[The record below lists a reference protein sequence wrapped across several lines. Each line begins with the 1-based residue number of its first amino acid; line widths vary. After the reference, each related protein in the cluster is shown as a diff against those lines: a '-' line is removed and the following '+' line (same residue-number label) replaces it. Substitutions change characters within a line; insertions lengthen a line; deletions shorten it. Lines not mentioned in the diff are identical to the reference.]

1 MHPPG
6 FSIFIFVMLMLIFIA
21 SLLTFMVLVRRS
33 TTQRRWVL
41 LSDWA
46 QRRKFSRRESEQFIT
61 LLRKTLNRDF
71 EILLQLSKPDLTLMQ
86 IQTAPAQRWNLLLQK
101 RRRPQPAIAGLRPTI
116 AAASLL
122 DLMELE
128 NFPTQMINTRFT
140 VLAATSS
147 AARALSDSPS
157 RTLVPADIGLLLAE
171 DWLLLDFSTR
181 PLDPIEMDRILA
193 LGEQLGRLL

>member
-1 MHPPG
+1 
-6 FSIFIFVMLMLIFIA
+6 
-21 SLLTFMVLVRRS
+21 
-33 TTQRRWVL
+33 
-41 LSDWA
+41 
-46 QRRKFSRRESEQFIT
+46 
-61 LLRKTLNRDF
+61 
-71 EILLQLSKPDLTLMQ
+71 LSKPDLTLMQ